1 MPLAA
6 ELKADFE
13 WAKSIAVGPGLSMNV
28 AAAEITRCVLERD
41 DKVRILDADALNI
54 IAGEHIDYKGS
65 REGQIIITPHIMEMS
80 RLTGKTV
87 ADIKEHM
94 IESAKEY
101 AIQHSCICILK
112 DARTVVTDGQK
123 VYINCTGNDGM
134 STGAVSY
141 THLTLPTT

>member
-1 MPLAA
+1 
-6 ELKADFE
+6 
-13 WAKSIAVGPGLSMNV
+13 MNV
-28 AAAEITRCVLERD
+28 AAAEITRCVLETD

-94 IESAKEY
+94 IEFIRNMQYNIHVY
-101 AIQHSCICILK
+101 A
-112 DARTVVTDGQK
+112 
-123 VYINCTGNDGM
+123 Y
-134 STGAVSY
+134 
-141 THLTLPTT
+141 